1 MEQIILDKVNYEI
14 RDIKRQM
21 KTLDLEMKDVLTCV
35 ETPESSDVEG
45 DDVDEPE
52 VDGPHNVLLRV
63 EAVPQRETEYSSL
76 YLNQRYSENAEKKVR
91 LMKEEIKKNLISE
104 ILLNP
109 EFPDILD
116 DIRETYPDDGGRNF
130 INSLVACHIILTP
143 DELLELSFFAIV
155 S

>member
-1 MEQIILDKVNYEI
+1 MDRMVLDKLNHEI
-14 RDIKRQM
+14 GDIKQQL
-21 KTLDLEMKDVLTCV
+21 KTLDLETKDVLTCV
-35 ETPESSDVEG
+35 ETPDSSDVEG

-52 VDGPHNVLLRV
+52 ADGPRNVLLQV
-63 EAVPQRETEYSSL
+63 EAIPQREADFSSL
-76 YLNQRYSENAEKKVR
+76 YLNQRYRENAEKKVR
-91 LMKEEIKKNLISE
+91 LMKEEVRKNFISE

-143 DELLELSFFAIV
+143 DE
-155 S
+155 

>member
-1 MEQIILDKVNYEI
+1 MDRIVLDKLNYEI
-14 RDIKRQM
+14 GDIKQQL

-35 ETPESSDVEG
+35 ETPDSSDVEG

-52 VDGPHNVLLRV
+52 ADGPRNVLLQV
-63 EAVPQRETEYSSL
+63 EAIPQREADFSSL
-76 YLNQRYSENAEKKVR
+76 YLNQRYRENAEKKVR
-91 LMKEEIKKNLISE
+91 LMKEEVRKNFISE

-143 DELLELSFFAIV
+143 DE
-155 S
+155 

>member
-1 MEQIILDKVNYEI
+1 MDRIVLDKLNHEI
-14 RDIKRQM
+14 GDIKQQL

-45 DDVDEPE
+45 DEVDEPE
-52 VDGPHNVLLRV
+52 ADGPRNILLQV
-63 EAVPQRETEYSSL
+63 EAIPQREAEFSAL
-76 YLNQRYSENAEKKVR
+76 YLNQRYRENAEKKVR
-91 LMKEEIKKNLISE
+91 LMKEEVRKNFISE

-116 DIRETYPDDGGRNF
+116 DIQETYPDDGGRHF

-143 DELLELSFFAIV
+143 DE
-155 S
+155 

>member
-1 MEQIILDKVNYEI
+1 MDRIVLDKLNHEI
-14 RDIKRQM
+14 GDIKHQLE
-21 KTLDLEMKDVLTCV
+21 TLDLEMKDVLTCV

-52 VDGPHNVLLRV
+52 ADGPRNVLLQV
-63 EAVPQRETEYSSL
+63 EAIPQREAEFSSL
-76 YLNQRYSENAEKKVR
+76 YLNQRYRENAEKKVR
-91 LMKEEIKKNLISE
+91 LMKEEVRKNFISE

-143 DELLELSFFAIV
+143 DE
-155 S
+155 

>member
-1 MEQIILDKVNYEI
+1 
-14 RDIKRQM
+14 
-21 KTLDLEMKDVLTCV
+21 VLSENIFCHFLGGKEFSFAHSSSSV

-52 VDGPHNVLLRV
+52 ADGPRNVLLQV
-63 EAVPQRETEYSSL
+63 EAIPQREAEFSSL
-76 YLNQRYSENAEKKVR
+76 YLNQRYRENAEKKVR
-91 LMKEEIKKNLISE
+91 LMKEEVRKNFISE

-143 DELLELSFFAIV
+143 DE
-155 S
+155 

>member
-1 MEQIILDKVNYEI
+1 MDRIVLDKLNHEI
-14 RDIKRQM
+14 GDIKQQL

-35 ETPESSDVEG
+35 ETPDSSDVDG

-52 VDGPHNVLLRV
+52 ADGPRNVLLQV
-63 EAVPQRETEYSSL
+63 EAIPQREADFSSL
-76 YLNQRYSENAEKKVR
+76 YLNQRYRENAEKKVR
-91 LMKEEIKKNLISE
+91 LMKEEVRKNLISE

-130 INSLVACHIILTP
+130 INSLMACHIILTS
-143 DELLELSFFAIV
+143 DE
-155 S
+155 